1 MSTPTQLPVGHVRR
15 PQFNPWLVA
24 VIALVAALV
33 ALGAWVVFDQ
43 TRSSSTEGLASP
55 EVASMLKDRLAALNS
70 GDAEAISTFYTADAV
85 LEERD
90 VMPARV
96 TRGRVAIG
104 NAIATYVNSYGLQVE
119 RVSPIIQTGRGVAE
133 ATIFP
138 SDPAL
143 GWTLVYLLDRDSG
156 KITHQWVL
164 PAQDIAPA
172 G

>member
-1 MSTPTQLPVGHVRR
+1 MSTTTHTPRADVRR

-33 ALGAWVVFDQ
+33 ALGAWVVVDQ

-55 EVASMLKDRLAALNS
+55 KVASMLEDRLAALNS
-70 GDAEAISTFYTADAV
+70 GDAEAISSFYTANAV

-90 VMPARV
+90 VTPVRV

-104 NAIATYVNSYGLQVE
+104 DTIATYVNSFGLQVE
-119 RVSPIIQTGRGVAE
+119 RVSPIIQTGRSVAE
-133 ATIFP
+133 ATVFP
-138 SDPAL
+138 GDPTL

-164 PAQDIAPA
+164 PAQDI

>member
-1 MSTPTQLPVGHVRR
+1 MIHVSTTTHVPVGHKR
-15 PQFNPWLVA
+15 FNAWLVA

-33 ALGAWVVFDQ
+33 GLGTWVLVDQ

-55 EVASMLKDRLAALNS
+55 EVASMLKGRLAALNS
-70 GDAEAISTFYTADAV
+70 GDAEAISTFYTAHAV

-90 VMPARV
+90 VTPARV
-96 TRGRVAIG
+96 TRGSVAIG
-104 NAIATYVNSYGLQVE
+104 KAIATYVNSYGLQVE
-119 RVSPIIQTGRGVAE
+119 RVSPIIQTGRSVAE
-133 ATIFP
+133 ATVYPGDP
-138 SDPAL
+138 SL

-156 KITHQWVL
+156 KIAHQWVL